1 MPKNLPP
8 TASEEL
14 EIENTL
20 ENPAGEFEVPGEEVF
35 ERDYSKM
42 DLVDLID
49 QPAWKTILLDL
60 VQTEKMDPWNI
71 DVTELAEKYLK
82 KINELQTTNLRIP
95 ANAILAC
102 AILLK
107 TKSKYLRLSS
117 LDDEEEK
124 EKMSPE
130 QKSLLLEELPDLMA
144 NRSAREGRITLDELV
159 SSIED
164 LIHRN
169 NPKKNPARLMPRMEI
184 NFDTTS
190 IEERIE
196 GVFNLIKEKADS
208 QGIVLFKDLIMEN
221 DTDTIVN
228 TFLPVLFLMN
238 KGKVLA
244 YQNEFFGEIFVQMLV
259 TTLVEGS

>member
-1 MPKNLPP
+1 MN
-8 TASEEL
+8 
-14 EIENTL
+14 
-20 ENPAGEFEVPGEEVF
+20 
-35 ERDYSKM
+35 
-42 DLVDLID
+42 
-49 QPAWKTILLDL
+49 
-60 VQTEKMDPWNI
+60 PWNI
-71 DVTELAEKYLK
+71 DVAELAEKYLK
-82 KINELQTTNLRIP
+82 KINELQSTNLRIP

-117 LDDEEEK
+117 LEEEEEK
-124 EKMSPE
+124 EEMSPE
-130 QKSLLLEELPDLMA
+130 QKNLLLEELPDLMA

-159 SSIED
+159 LSIED

-196 GVFNLIKEKADS
+196 DVFNTIKEKADS
-208 QGIVLFKDLIMEN
+208 QGIVLFRNLLAEG

-244 YQNEFFGEIFVQMLV
+244 YQNEFFSEIFIQMLV
-259 TTLVEGS
+259 TTLAEGN